1 LFAEKGCHSKDGEV
15 IPLDGITSGALKVL
29 FRFLYAN
36 ELPAHEDC
44 GEELGLGEMVHAAK
58 RFKAG
63 ELHEH
68 CHKLF
73 VQGLTVGN
81 AISRLVL
88 VHDQWME
95 QLQEAVMEY
104 LKHNSHVFQRKAMES
119 LDIFKGR
126 PDLVDCSIKITKVLC
141 SGLVTSAESLVG
153 SHSSPQIAGSWI
165 LDFRSRD
172 QVWVWHMCNALKI
185 DQDEGGASCGLLAFE
200 SW

>member
-1 LFAEKGCHSKDGEV
+1 
-15 IPLDGITSGALKVL
+15 VL

-44 GEELGLGEMVHAAK
+44 GEELGLGEMVQAAK

-95 QLQEAVMEY
+95 QLQEAVKEY
-104 LKHNSHVFQRKAMES
+104 LKTELARISEEGHGVVGYFQ
-119 LDIFKGR
+119 
-126 PDLVDCSIKITKVLC
+126 
-141 SGLVTSAESLVG
+141 
-153 SHSSPQIAGSWI
+153 
-165 LDFRSRD
+165 
-172 QVWVWHMCNALKI
+172 
-185 DQDEGGASCGLLAFE
+185 GAS
-200 SW
+200 